1 LNLPGVY
8 TIKLWP
14 MAVYFAL
21 VVLIS
26 AGIIVISYFLGQRH
40 QQRGTGEPF
49 ESGMLPTGS
58 ARVRFSAE
66 FYLVAMLFVV
76 FDLESVFIFGW
87 AITVRELGWMGYV
100 EVMIFI
106 GVLLGGLVYLWR
118 MGALD
123 WSAIKKSKKSGKG

>member
-21 VVLIS
+21 VVLLS

-40 QQRGTGEPF
+40 RQRATGEPF

-76 FDLESVFIFGW
+76 FDLESVFIFAW
-87 AITVRELGWMGYV
+87 AVAVRELGWVGYA
-100 EVMIFI
+100 EAMIFI
-106 GVLLGGLVYLWR
+106 GVLLAGLVYLWR

-123 WSAIKKSKKSGKG
+123 WSAAGREKR

>member
-1 LNLPGVY
+1 
-8 TIKLWP
+8 

-21 VVLIS
+21 VVLLS

-40 QQRGTGEPF
+40 RQRATGEPF

-76 FDLESVFIFGW
+76 FDLESVFIFAW
-87 AITVRELGWMGYV
+87 AVAVRELGWVGYA
-100 EVMIFI
+100 EAMIFI
-106 GVLLGGLVYLWR
+106 GVLLAGLVYLWR

-123 WSAIKKSKKSGKG
+123 WSAAGREKR